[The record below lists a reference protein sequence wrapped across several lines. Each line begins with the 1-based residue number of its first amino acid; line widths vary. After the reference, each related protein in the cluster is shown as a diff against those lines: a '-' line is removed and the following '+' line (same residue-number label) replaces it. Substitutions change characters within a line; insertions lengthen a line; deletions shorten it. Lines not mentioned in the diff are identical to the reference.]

1 MDAKIIKTLW
11 NSWILFQNRVEMNKC
26 APGTNDFII
35 PHTRWMEEEMVPR
48 VGTFWVSYVST
59 RFYFYYKLLLLE
71 SSFEVNLAF

>member
-1 MDAKIIKTLW
+1 
-11 NSWILFQNRVEMNKC
+11 MNFVPKWYGNETNVQKFEL
-26 APGTNDFII
+26 GTNDFII